1 MDKKE
6 RHFNTLDENENR
18 EDANVADE
26 QLLKESGDPEENESA
41 DGLIDPPM
49 EETGASVDTEAAEAN
64 RLNEPE
70 QRAESS
76 ESISYVKEDAPR
88 SSRMQAE
95 RPENKFGIKK
105 TMLASFGAGIL
116 GTVLTL
122 SIVPFTDYADWIA
135 GTAGKE
141 QPSAVVGKTEELSSE
156 GAVEIQ
162 ETAVTASDIADMVEQ
177 ASPAIVGVV
186 NIQQQQQSG
195 QGFYYPFEQ
204 QGQEE
209 SVESGIGSGV
219 IFKVEGNTAYVVT
232 NNHVIEG
239 SDQIEIAFS
248 SGEKTSA
255 ELVGTDALTDLAV
268 LKMDA
273 GYVEAVLE
281 FGDSS
286 VVRAGEEVIAIGNP
300 LGLEY
305 AGSVTQGIVSA
316 VDRTVSVETSAGNW
330 DLTTI
335 QTDAAINPGNSGG
348 ALMNAQGQV
357 IGINSLKI
365 SDDDVEGIGFA
376 IPSNDAVPIINEIM
390 ETGQVNRPYLGIGL
404 ASLEEI
410 PQYYLQSLPEEV
422 EEGVVIT
429 SVQEGSAASNAGL
442 QVQDVIVAVNGTEVG
457 NSTDF
462 RKNLYNLKPGDTAE
476 LTVFSSGKEK
486 TVKVTLG
493 GTAE

>member
-1 MDKKE
+1 MDEKE
-6 RHFNTLDENENR
+6 RHFNTSDEKENR
-18 EDANVADE
+18 EAAHGTDE
-26 QLLKESGDPEENESA
+26 QPFYESGNPEKSESA
-41 DGLIDPPM
+41 DDSLEQPIKETEETADSETVEAESHKDTVQPM
-49 EETGASVDTEAAEAN
+49 EEAEIDSGDKEGATRS
-64 RLNEPE
+64 
-70 QRAESS
+70 
-76 ESISYVKEDAPR
+76 PR
-88 SSRMQAE
+88 SQAD
-95 RPENKFGIKK
+95 RPKKKTGIKK
-105 TMLASFGAGIL
+105 TMFASFGAGVF

-122 SIVPFTDYADWIA
+122 SVVPFTDYADWLA
-135 GTAGKE
+135 GSVHNKQSG
-141 QPSAVVGKTEELSSE
+141 AVVSNSEDLSSE

-186 NIQQQQQSG
+186 NIQQQQTG
-195 QGFYYPFEQ
+195 QGYYYPFEQ
-204 QGQEE
+204 QSQEE

-239 SDQIEIAFS
+239 SDQIEIALS

-255 ELVGTDALTDLAV
+255 ELVGADALTDLAV

-273 GYVEAVLE
+273 EYVEAVLE

-316 VDRTVSVETSAGNW
+316 VDRAVSVETSAGNW
-330 DLTTI
+330 DLNTI

-390 ETGQVNRPYLGIGL
+390 ETGKVNRPYLGIGL

-422 EEGVVIT
+422 EGGVVIT
-429 SVQEGSAASNAGL
+429 SVQEGSAASYAGL
-442 QVQDVIVAVNGTEVG
+442 QVQDVIVAVNGTAVE

-462 RKNLYNLKPGDTAE
+462 RKNLYSLKPGDTAD
-476 LTVFSSGKEK
+476 LTVYSSGKEK

-493 GTAE
+493 STAE

>member
-1 MDKKE
+1 MDEKE
-6 RHFNTLDENENR
+6 RHFNTSDEKENR
-18 EDANVADE
+18 EAAHGTDE
-26 QLLKESGDPEENESA
+26 QPFYESSNPEESDSA
-41 DGLIDPPM
+41 DASQSQPIKET
-49 EETGASVDTEAAEAN
+49 EETAGYETDEAQSQKDAAE
-64 RLNEPE
+64 EE
-70 QRAESS
+70 TESDDQ
-76 ESISYVKEDAPR
+76 EDVTRPTR
-88 SSRMQAE
+88 SQAD
-95 RPENKFGIKK
+95 RPKKKTGTKK
-105 TMLASFGAGIL
+105 TMFASFGAGVL

-135 GTAGKE
+135 GSVNH
-141 QPSAVVGKTEELSSE
+141 QQSSAVVSNSEDLSSE

-186 NIQQQQQSG
+186 NIQQQQQTG
-195 QGFYYPFEQ
+195 QGYYYPFEQ
-204 QGQEE
+204 QSEEE

-239 SDQIEIAFS
+239 SDQIEIALS
-248 SGEKTSA
+248 SGKKTSA
-255 ELVGTDALTDLAV
+255 ELVGADALTDLAV

-273 GYVEAVLE
+273 EYVEAVLE

-316 VDRTVSVETSAGNW
+316 VDRAVSVETSAGNW
-330 DLTTI
+330 DLNTI

>member
-18 EDANVADE
+18 EAAYAADE
-26 QLLKESGDPEENESA
+26 HLPEKHSNREENESA
-41 DGLIDPPM
+41 EGPIDLPM
-49 EETGASVDTEAAEAN
+49 EETEASVDTEAAEAN
-64 RLNEPE
+64 GLNEPE
-70 QRAESS
+70 KREESS
-76 ESISYVKEDAPR
+76 ESISYEKEEAPR
-88 SSRMQAE
+88 SSRMQPE
-95 RPENKFGIKK
+95 RTKNKSGIKK

-141 QPSAVVGKTEELSSE
+141 QPTAAVGKSEDLSTE
-156 GAVEIQ
+156 GAVKIQ

-316 VDRTVSVETSAGNW
+316 VDRTVSVETSAGAW

-390 ETGQVNRPYLGIGL
+390 ETGQVNRPYLGVGL

-422 EEGVVIT
+422 EGGVVIT